1 MKTLIDLV
9 NDNLNKCHGE
19 FFLNQEKAEKYA
31 ELFKKGK
38 TSGDCIGIFFI
49 NNAETIVNLIN
60 YYNGFKKIIV
70 YDIPVVIDQLEACF
84 ANFDGKVEYLKIGKQ
99 QKMTKFN
106 KIIMNP
112 PYDKNLHL
120 KILREAM
127 KHIEKES
134 GEIISLEPITELKN
148 VTESTKEIP
157 EIVPYIMDITEIS
170 EEDASKLFNITL
182 RKKLG
187 IWHLSSDKVNTYKY
201 DIKAKRIFDKIKGKS
216 WRSVCQHSNENN
228 KVYLYM
234 QGDNGYAKGWHLT
247 IDQIFNMPN
256 AAENA
261 ARLLFDSENEKNN
274 FLKSTSLSIYKYM
287 YKLDGNAAVPAHMPW
302 LGDYSHPWTD
312 EDLYE
317 YFNLNEE
324 EIKEIEEEMK

>member
-1 MKTLIDLV
+1 MTICDFSCSGPTLLKVAKKKFPNAKLFAYNSEHPIRLKLKRILEKELGNNNVNIIKEIKDNMK
-9 NDNLNKCHGE
+9 
-19 FFLNQEKAEKYA
+19 
-31 ELFKKGK
+31 
-38 TSGDCIGIFFI
+38 
-49 NNAETIVNLIN
+49 
-60 YYNGFKKIIV
+60 
-70 YDIPVVIDQLEACF
+70 
-84 ANFDGKVEYLKIGKQ
+84 FDH
-99 QKMTKFN
+99 
-106 KIIMNP
+106 IIMNP

-127 KHIEKES
+127 KHIEKDG
-134 GEIISLEPITELKN
+134 GEIVSLEPITELKN

-157 EIVPYIMDITEIS
+157 EIVPHIIDVIEIS

-187 IWHLSSDKVNTYKY
+187 IWHLSGDKVDTYKY
-201 DIKAKRIFDKIKGKS
+201 NIKAKRIFDKIKGKS

-228 KVYLYM
+228 KIYLYM

-274 FLKSTSLSIYKYM
+274 FLKSTSLNIYKYI
-287 YKLDGNAAVPAHMPW
+287 YKLDGNAAVPAHMPF
-302 LGDYSHPWTD
+302 LPTYKKPWTD
-312 EDLYE
+312 ADLYE
-317 YFNLNEE
+317 YFKLSKEE
-324 EIKEIEEEMK
+324 QKIVENEMK